1 MRQTQRE
8 SRVVRSGRGAA
19 GRMDFRGRL
28 ERGTKLETQV
38 DADGDPPV
46 IHRARVMAREASGR
60 CKTSI
65 WVVSQE
71 CSSCPIDGMR
81 SCFFILR
88 HRSLAAAPPSPT
100 RTNFSPKPGNM
111 EVIVMKNN
119 TMKKLLTAALSL
131 TMALSLAACSGSSD
145 SAVSGGSGSAATTD
159 GYKVAIVRQ
168 LDHASMNEI
177 RDAIIAQLDVREAEL
192 SVTIDYEDFN
202 GNNDPSTL
210 SQIGAQ
216 IIADGYDV
224 IIPIGTTAAQ
234 QMAATAEPTQTPVVY
249 GTVSYPEVA
258 KLTGIPYVTGTSDA
272 LNVELLLDMMLAQN
286 PGIQTVGLL
295 YSTSEVNSA
304 PAIED
309 AKAYLDSK
317 GIGYLEKTGNTSD
330 EIIAAVS
337 SMAGQV
343 DAVFTPT
350 DNVVQA
356 AELAIAPTLAE
367 AGIPHYTGADSF
379 VRNGAFATCGVNY
392 TDLGSQTADLAVEV
406 LTTGQI
412 PEYVTVAGD
421 IITVNTETAATL
433 GTDYSGFADMG
444 SQLVEVQTTQN

>member
-1 MRQTQRE
+1 
-8 SRVVRSGRGAA
+8 
-19 GRMDFRGRL
+19 
-28 ERGTKLETQV
+28 
-38 DADGDPPV
+38 
-46 IHRARVMAREASGR
+46 
-60 CKTSI
+60 
-65 WVVSQE
+65 
-71 CSSCPIDGMR
+71 
-81 SCFFILR
+81 
-88 HRSLAAAPPSPT
+88 
-100 RTNFSPKPGNM
+100 M

-131 TMALSLAACSGSSD
+131 SLAMSLAAC
-145 SAVSGGSGSAATTD
+145 SGGSGSAASNGSGSGSSAPAD
-159 GYKVAIVRQ
+159 GVYQVAIVRQ

-177 RDAIIAQLDVREAEL
+177 RDAIIAQLDAREAEL
-192 SVTIDYEDFN
+192 NVTIDYEDFN

-234 QMAATAEPTQTPVVY
+234 QMVATAEPTQTPVVY

-272 LNVELLLDMMLAQN
+272 LNVELLLDMMLAQD
-286 PGIQTVGLL
+286 PDIQTVGLL

-337 SMAGQV
+337 SMTGQV

-350 DNVVQA
+350 
-356 AELAIAPTLAE
+356 LAD
-367 AGIPHYTGADSF
+367 AGIPHYAGADSF

-421 IITVNTETAATL
+421 IITVNTETAAAL
-433 GTDYSGFADMG
+433 GMDYSAFNDMAATV
-444 SQLVEVQTTQN
+444 VEVTTAAAGE

>member
-1 MRQTQRE
+1 
-8 SRVVRSGRGAA
+8 
-19 GRMDFRGRL
+19 
-28 ERGTKLETQV
+28 
-38 DADGDPPV
+38 
-46 IHRARVMAREASGR
+46 
-60 CKTSI
+60 
-65 WVVSQE
+65 
-71 CSSCPIDGMR
+71 
-81 SCFFILR
+81 
-88 HRSLAAAPPSPT
+88 
-100 RTNFSPKPGNM
+100 M

-131 TMALSLAACSGSSD
+131 TMALSLAACSGG
-145 SAVSGGSGSAATTD
+145 SASGSAASGGSGSAAPAD
-159 GYKVAIVRQ
+159 DVYKVAIVRQ

-177 RDAIIAQLDVREAEL
+177 RDAIIAQLDAREAEL

-234 QMAATAEPTQTPVVY
+234 QMAAVAEESETPVIY

-258 KLTGIPYVTGTSDA
+258 GLTGISYVTGTSDA

-286 PGIQTVGLL
+286 PNVETVGLL

-304 PAIED
+304 PAIET
-309 AKAYLDSK
+309 AKAYLDEK
-317 GIGYLEKTGNTSD
+317 GISYIDKTGNTTD
-330 EIIAAVS
+330 EIVAAVN
-337 SMAGQV
+337 SMLDQV

-356 AELAIAPTLAE
+356 AELAIAPTLIE
-367 AGIPHYTGADSF
+367 AGIPHYAGADSF

-392 TDLGSQTADLAVEV
+392 SDLGAQTADLAVEV
-406 LTTGQI
+406 LQSG
-412 PEYVTVAGD
+412 TVPTDFITVSGD
-421 IITVNTETAATL
+421 IITVNTETAAAL
-433 GTDYSGFADMG
+433 GVDYTMFQDMG
-444 SQLVEVQTTQN
+444 ASLVEVQTSQE

>member
-1 MRQTQRE
+1 
-8 SRVVRSGRGAA
+8 
-19 GRMDFRGRL
+19 
-28 ERGTKLETQV
+28 
-38 DADGDPPV
+38 
-46 IHRARVMAREASGR
+46 
-60 CKTSI
+60 
-65 WVVSQE
+65 
-71 CSSCPIDGMR
+71 
-81 SCFFILR
+81 
-88 HRSLAAAPPSPT
+88 
-100 RTNFSPKPGNM
+100 
-111 EVIVMKNN
+111 MKNN

-131 TMALSLAACSGSSD
+131 SLSLSLAACSG
-145 SAVSGGSGSAATTD
+145 GSGSAASNGSGSGSGSSAPAD
-159 GYKVAIVRQ
+159 GVYQVAIVRQ

-177 RDAIIAQLDVREAEL
+177 RDAIIAQLDAREAEL
-192 SVTIDYEDFN
+192 NVTIDYEDFN

-210 SQIGAQ
+210 AQIGAQ

-234 QMAATAEPTQTPVVY
+234 QMVATAEPTQTPVVY

-272 LNVELLLDMMLAQN
+272 LNVELLLDMMLAQD
-286 PGIQTVGLL
+286 PDIQTVGLL

-337 SMAGQV
+337 SMTGQV

-356 AELAIAPTLAE
+356 AELAIAPTLAD
-367 AGIPHYTGADSF
+367 AGIPHYAGADSF

-421 IITVNTETAATL
+421 IITVNTETAAAL
-433 GTDYSGFADMG
+433 GADYSKFVVMG
-444 SQLVEVQTTQN
+444 SQLVEVQTTQD